1 MTEETKAGGGGM
13 TRTTSVMD
21 MEERARPI
29 LPANPTLSAPAG
41 SVSLAETTP
50 KQWVQ
55 QCVNS
60 AIINLFINDSFHLMK
75 CS

>member
-1 MTEETKAGGGGM
+1 M
-13 TRTTSVMD
+13 TRTTLVVD

-29 LPANPTLSAPAG
+29 PPADPTLSAPAG
-41 SVSLAETTP
+41 LISLAKTTR
-50 KQWVQ
+50 KRRVR

-60 AIINLFINDSFHLMK
+60 VIINFFINDSFHLMK